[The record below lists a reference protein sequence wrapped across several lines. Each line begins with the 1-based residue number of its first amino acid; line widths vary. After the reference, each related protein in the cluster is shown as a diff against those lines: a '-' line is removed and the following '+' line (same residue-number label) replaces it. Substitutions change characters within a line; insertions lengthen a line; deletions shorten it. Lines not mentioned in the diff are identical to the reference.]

1 MKYELIK
8 IRRAGGLQIYLRVL
22 RVCPKLNLHGY
33 LQGICGLNGVSKTVV
48 HNASEGVTD
57 IGTPRSL
64 FRSSRFLCVFCHRN
78 GLIEA
83 LDFRL
88 MVCQFGESES

>member
-1 MKYELIK
+1 M
-8 IRRAGGLQIYLRVL
+8 
-22 RVCPKLNLHGY
+22 NLHGY
-33 LQGICGLNGVSKTVV
+33 PQGICGLNGVSETVV
-48 HNASEGVTD
+48 HNAPKGVID

-64 FRSSRFLCVFCHRN
+64 FRSSLFLWVFCHRN

-83 LDFRL
+83 LDFCL